1 MDNSVFSVKYIAVL
15 VLMLLVCLSSSYA
28 QTSYYFYVQLSDKSH
43 SPYSLLQ
50 PTEYLS
56 ERAIS
61 RRAAF
66 GLVCDSTDLPVSP
79 LYLKQIAETGARIH
93 NVSKWMNGVTV
104 LVSDSGLMNSV
115 RKFPFVRF
123 VEYTGRMDGPALAPR
138 KTKSEAPVFDYGIA
152 STQIEQ
158 LKGKSLHNAGYRGK
172 DIHIAVLDAGFT
184 NVDKNP
190 FFDSLRLQRR
200 LLGTKDIVNP
210 NSNIYNEDS
219 HGAMVLA
226 TMAANVPGQ
235 FLGTAPDASYWLIRT
250 EYAPTEYKVETDFWT
265 SGIEFADSVG
275 GDLVNSSLG
284 YSTFDDPKMNFTYG
298 DMNGKVSR
306 ASRAANLASKKGM
319 LVVTS
324 AGNEG
329 NQSWHYIGSPA
340 DADGIVT
347 VGAVT
352 SKGIS
357 STFSSY
363 GPSSDGRVKPEVCA
377 MGTSSAVVNTAGVPT
392 YGNGTSFASPVLA
405 GMMACLLQR
414 FKSLEANMDMDI
426 LLNTVFRSAG
436 LYSSPTA
443 QQGYGIPDFEKAEQN
458 LITFDKSL
466 KTDKSDFILTYNS
479 LSKRLTVRYIG
490 TESISNASVRVFTV
504 MGGSVTSQHIT
515 LSTTYIDTETFSTG
529 IYAVCISW
537 NGKTETRKILIR

>member
-1 MDNSVFSVKYIAVL
+1 MDNSVFSVKHIAVL
-15 VLMLLVCLSSSYA
+15 VLTLLVCLSSSYA
-28 QTSYYFYVQLSDKSH
+28 QTSYYFYVQLSDKNH
-43 SPYSLLQ
+43 SSYSLLQ

-66 GLVCDSTDLPVSP
+66 GLASDSTDLPVSP
-79 LYLKQIAETGARIH
+79 LYLKQIVETGVRIH

-115 RKFPFVRF
+115 RKLHFVRF
-123 VEYTGRMDGPALAPR
+123 VEYTGRLDGAALAPQ
-138 KTKSEAPVFDYGIA
+138 KTKSKAQAFDYGIA

-190 FFDSLRLQRR
+190 FFDSLRFQNR
-200 LLGTKDIVNP
+200 LLGTKDIINP
-210 NSNIYNEDS
+210 NSNVFNEDS

-275 GDLVNSSLG
+275 VDLINSSLG
-284 YSTFDDPKMNFTYG
+284 YFTFDDPKMNFTYQ

-319 LVVTS
+319 LVVAS

-352 SKGIS
+352 FNGIS
-357 STFSSY
+357 SAFSSY

-392 YGNGTSFASPVLA
+392 YGNGTSFATPVLA

-414 FKSLEANMDMDI
+414 YKSLEANMDMDI
-426 LLNTVFRSAG
+426 LLNAVFRSAG
-436 LYSSPTA
+436 LYSSPTT

-466 KTDKSDFILTYNS
+466 KTDKSDFVLIYNS
-479 LSKRLTVRYIG
+479 SFKRLSVRYIG
-490 TESISNASVRVFTV
+490 NESISNASVRVFTV
-504 MGGSVTSQHIT
+504 MGGSISSQRITSA
-515 LSTTYIDTETFSTG
+515 TTYIDTATFIAG
-529 IYAVCISW
+529 IYAVCISF

>member
-1 MDNSVFSVKYIAVL
+1 MNNSVFSVKYISAL
-15 VLMLLVCLSSSYA
+15 ILSLFVSLAAGHA
-28 QTSYYFYVQLSDKSH
+28 QTSYYFYVQLSDKNH
-43 SPYSLLQ
+43 SPYSLLH

-66 GLVCDSTDLPVSP
+66 GLACDSTDLPVSP
-79 LYLKQIAETGARIH
+79 LYLKQIVETGVRIH

-115 RKFPFVRF
+115 RKLHFVRF
-123 VEYTGRMDGPALAPR
+123 VEYTGRLDGAALAPQ
-138 KTKSEAPVFDYGIA
+138 KTKSKAQAFDYGIA

-190 FFDSLRLQRR
+190 FFDSLRFQNR
-200 LLGTKDIVNP
+200 LLGTKDIINP
-210 NSNIYNEDS
+210 NSNVFNEDS

-275 GDLVNSSLG
+275 VDLINSSLG
-284 YSTFDDPKMNFTYG
+284 YFTFDDPKMNFTYQ

-319 LVVTS
+319 LVVAS

-352 SKGIS
+352 FNGIS
-357 STFSSY
+357 SAFSSY

-392 YGNGTSFASPVLA
+392 YGNGTSFAAPVLA

-414 FKSLEANMDMDI
+414 YKSLEANMDMDI
-426 LLNTVFRSAG
+426 LLNAVFRSAG
-436 LYSSPTA
+436 LYSSPTT

-466 KTDKSDFILTYNS
+466 KTDKSDFVLIYNS
-479 LSKRLTVRYIG
+479 SFKRLSVRYIG
-490 TESISNASVRVFTV
+490 NESISNASVRVFTV
-504 MGGSVTSQHIT
+504 MGGSISSQRITSA
-515 LSTTYIDTETFSTG
+515 TTYIDTATFIAG
-529 IYAVCISW
+529 IYAVCISF

>member
-1 MDNSVFSVKYIAVL
+1 V
-15 VLMLLVCLSSSYA
+15 
-28 QTSYYFYVQLSDKSH
+28 
-43 SPYSLLQ
+43 
-50 PTEYLS
+50 
-56 ERAIS
+56 
-61 RRAAF
+61 
-66 GLVCDSTDLPVSP
+66 
-79 LYLKQIAETGARIH
+79 
-93 NVSKWMNGVTV
+93 GV
-104 LVSDSGLMNSV
+104 
-115 RKFPFVRF
+115 
-123 VEYTGRMDGPALAPR
+123 
-138 KTKSEAPVFDYGIA
+138 
-152 STQIEQ
+152 
-158 LKGKSLHNAGYRGK
+158 
-172 DIHIAVLDAGFT
+172 
-184 NVDKNP
+184 
-190 FFDSLRLQRR
+190 
-200 LLGTKDIVNP
+200 
-210 NSNIYNEDS
+210 
-219 HGAMVLA
+219 
-226 TMAANVPGQ
+226 
-235 FLGTAPDASYWLIRT
+235 
-250 EYAPTEYKVETDFWT
+250 
-265 SGIEFADSVG
+265 
-275 GDLVNSSLG
+275 DLVNSSLG

-319 LVVTS
+319 LVVSS

-357 STFSSY
+357 SAFSSY

-377 MGTSSAVVNTAGVPT
+377 MGTSSAVVNTAGVPI

-414 FKSLEANMDMDI
+414 YKSLEANLDLDI
-426 LLNTVFRSAG
+426 LLNAVFRSAG

-466 KTDKSDFILTYNS
+466 KTDKRDFILTYNS

-490 TESISNASVRVFTV
+490 NESISNASVRVFTV
-504 MGGSVTSQHIT
+504 MGGSISTQRITSA
-515 LSTTYIDTETFSTG
+515 TTYIDTATFRTG
-529 IYAVCISW
+529 IYAVCIYW